1 MRERGFGPFP
11 TIHYSISGPFLQDA
25 KLGYHIKGD
34 RSGFM
39 GDNSM
44 ADCRTAKGTK
54 RQMKKSEFLQ
64 IRISQEIKTAL
75 EAKAETLGMTTSDYV
90 RSLIFAAIQKE

>member
-1 MRERGFGPFP
+1 
-11 TIHYSISGPFLQDA
+11 
-25 KLGYHIKGD
+25 
-34 RSGFM
+34 
-39 GDNSM
+39 
-44 ADCRTAKGTK
+44 
-54 RQMKKSEFLQ
+54 MKKSEFLQ